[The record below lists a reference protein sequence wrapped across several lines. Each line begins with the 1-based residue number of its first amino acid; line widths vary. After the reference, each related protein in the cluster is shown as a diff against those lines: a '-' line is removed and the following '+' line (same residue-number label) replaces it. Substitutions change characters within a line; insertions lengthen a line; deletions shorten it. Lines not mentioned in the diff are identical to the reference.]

1 MENIEHDKI
10 LNLSSKYTK
19 YFPDLSKLYE
29 LDNFINF
36 ITYIYDYN

>member
-1 MENIEHDKI
+1 MI
-10 LNLSSKYTK
+10 KYSIFRQKYLK